1 MKVRIKKI
9 LLFGLYDLNILYD
22 SIYILVYLTG

>member
-22 SIYILVYLTG
+22 SFYILVYSIG